1 MEVYVLNKDFYPIY
15 SIDSYE
21 SLLWT
26 ERYDQYSDFELVL
39 PVQNAALDL
48 LRPGNYIVKTDST
61 KTMIIEDV
69 PIENDVEEGDRVII
83 SGRSL
88 ESILD
93 RRIIWSQRL
102 LDMNLEAAIF
112 AILNENVVSPTV
124 SARKINGIV
133 LQASGDSSITDTTV
147 KSQYH
152 GEEVYRVVEELCKLH
167 SIGFKIERDASNQ
180 MIFQLYTGVDRSL
193 GQTAN
198 SPVIFSPEF
207 DNLIRS
213 NFIESTK
220 TYKNVALVGGEGEGT
235 DRKTVTVGDN
245 TLTDLNRR
253 ELFVESLISSN
264 NDTITTTVYNQQ
276 LATRGEEELNYYSLA
291 YTFEGEAEPFSMFR
305 YGVDYF
311 IGDIV
316 QMINEYGIENRA
328 RISELIASYAK
339 EGMSLIPT
347 FTVI

>member
-1 MEVYVLNKDFYPIY
+1 MEVYVLDKDFFPIY

-48 LRPGNYIVKTDST
+48 LRPDNYIVKTDSN

-69 PIENDVEEGDRVII
+69 PIENDAEEGDRIII

-93 RRIIWSQRL
+93 RRIVWSQKRFNL
-102 LDMNLEAAIF
+102 NLEAAIF

-124 SARKINGIV
+124 AARKITGVV
-133 LQASGDSSITDTTV
+133 LQASGDSSITGTTV
-147 KSQYH
+147 QSQYH
-152 GEEVYRVVEELCKLH
+152 GEEVYKVVEELCKLYG
-167 SIGFKIERDASNQ
+167 IGFKIERNALNQ
-180 MIFQLYTGVDRSL
+180 MIFQLYTGTDRSL
-193 GQTAN
+193 GQMVN
-198 SPVIFSPEF
+198 SPVIFSPAF

-213 NFIESTK
+213 KFIESTK
-220 TYKNVALVGGEGEGT
+220 TYKNVALVAGEGEGT
-235 DRKTVTVGDN
+235 SRKTVTVGN
-245 TLTDLNRR
+245 SALTELNRR
-253 ELFVESLISSN
+253 ELFIESGISSN
-264 NDTITTTVYNQQ
+264 NGSVTASVYNQQ
-276 LATRGEEELNYYSLA
+276 LATRGREVLGEHALA
-291 YTFEGEAEPFSMFR
+291 YTFEGEAEPFSMFM

-311 IGDIV
+311 VGDIV
-316 QMINEYGIENRA
+316 QLVNEYGIENRA
-328 RISELIASYAK
+328 RISELIASYSK